1 MPVSPLARRFAKL
14 FSDVAA
20 QAMLA
25 PLRPHS
31 RIPTFCFTTT
41 SLRHLR
47 RVFDRLNDIDNG
59 QIVPHGNFLADPRAI
74 GLVDRN
80 APNLSLAGQELLSY
94 RATLRDDP
102 ARGEYE
108 LLKILYFGGYA
119 HAADVQHLLDDKRDH
134 ILAVLHQFVPRR
146 IFLDQPSLL
155 VIAEYIG
162 SFPNALSHFLTLGD
176 GDLNHLIQLGENGF
190 ASFCSDP
197 SLPQGLSYLCRRIGG
212 EYTRAEERRLHQIV
226 SMALLTI
233 AQTIPPGGTT
243 SLSVPAPYSNLLT
256 EKDIFDIHLNYTSD
270 LSVWPDGVGY
280 QVSTSLTIPV
290 PAGAPIQLQNIQLQP
305 QIGIPSGI
313 GNAASA
319 NHQSRKRRRGTQKS
333 QSSVIINPLLSE
345 KAEDYVGDI
354 FLRPQHGDNLV
365 RVGHRSG
372 EVIALPDGMV
382 PGADFYV
389 LDVAN
394 DPTEFIE
401 VKCTSGPPP
410 TDISLTRAEYL
421 RVCRCLAAGIPYRL
435 ILLDVPNRQC
445 YEVADFA
452 AQIGNLDL
460 SQVNQFTAR
469 LA

>member
-1 MPVSPLARRFAKL
+1 MPVSPLARRFANL
-14 FSDVAA
+14 FGDVAA
-20 QAMLA
+20 KAMLA
-25 PLRPHS
+25 PLRPHH

-47 RVFDRLNDIDNG
+47 RVFDRLNDIDGG
-59 QIVPHGNFLADPRAI
+59 QIDPHGNFLADPRAI
-74 GLVDRN
+74 GLVSGN
-80 APNLSLAGQELLSY
+80 APTVSPAGQELLSY

-134 ILAVLHQFVPRR
+134 MLAVLRQFVQRR
-146 IFLDQPSLL
+146 IFLNQPRLL

-162 SFPNALSHFLTLGD
+162 SFPNALPQFLTLGD
-176 GDLNHLIQLGENGF
+176 RDLNRLVQLGEDGF

-197 SLPQGLSYLCRRIGG
+197 ILPQGLSYLCRRIGG
-212 EYTRAEERRLHQIV
+212 EYTRAQERRLHQIV

-243 SLSVPAPYSNLLT
+243 SLNVPAPYSNLLT
-256 EKDIFDIHLNYTSD
+256 ERDIFDLHLSYTSD

-280 QVSTSLTIPV
+280 QVSTSLTIPA
-290 PAGAPIQLQNIQLQP
+290 PGAPLQLQNIGLQP
-305 QIGIPSGI
+305 QIQIPSGI
-313 GNAASA
+313 GNAAGA
-319 NHQSRKRRRGTQKS
+319 NHQSRKKRRGTQKS
-333 QSSVIINPLLSE
+333 QSGVIINPLLSE
-345 KAEDYVGDI
+345 KAEDYVEDN
-354 FLRPQHGDNLV
+354 FLRPQYGDNLV
-365 RVGHRSG
+365 RVGHRKG

-389 LDVAN
+389 LDAAV

-421 RVCRCLAAGIPYRL
+421 RACWCLAAGIPYRL

-445 YEVADFA
+445 YEVVNFA
-452 AQIGNLDL
+452 NQIGNLDL
-460 SQVNQFTAR
+460 SQVTQFTAR